1 MAPKILA
8 DEKKKSSSK
17 KKNEAAKENNN
28 KIWSEARK
36 EIIPLSVGAIALV
49 ASSSVNQ
56 AVPRLMGVLMDPSKS
71 STSSASNT
79 TCSNN
84 TTERQFVIQIL
95 WLSLAGGTASFIRT
109 WLLNRS
115 QDSIAARL
123 RKEVFESLLTKRELE
138 WFQQVS
144 KDDVNDD
151 KKKEAEKN
159 DDDLGGKTKKKTK
172 HDKSKQNRTTTAA
185 ISSFSPA
192 AIGVILKDDV
202 DTVANTVTNTLAN
215 LLRSSSSVIFG
226 TYNMLCIN
234 PQLVGLSVVVAPVVG
249 TLAFMTRKYLKKIV
263 TKQQQAAIQSA
274 SFVEER
280 LNHIAMVKTSN
291 RELDEVEKY
300 SQIQDDCVELGQK
313 ASLASGLSMGIMF
326 GLSSTAFCGILLAG
340 RRAVQAQKMTT
351 GQLTSFGTYSFM
363 LALGTAGIVKA
374 LGEYGKGMQ
383 CAARLYNL
391 IHADAKDENQQI
403 HSEKEEIKEDD
414 RRPVDTDLVHKI
426 SVENVHFSYKAD
438 PSNVILKDLSFNL
451 SRGEVVALVG
461 ANGSGKSTIASLLA
475 GMYRPQS
482 GEISLYP
489 NSTADDTPQPLSYAR
504 DVNRRDQVNL
514 VQVVPQAPALFN
526 MTILDNIR
534 YSRSDASEEDVIT
547 AMKSANCTFVSTL
560 DDGLDY
566 LVGRNGIRLS
576 GGQRQRIG
584 LARAF
589 LADPVFLVLDEPTSA
604 MDVEGETALKDTM
617 KACRSS
623 NRGLLVITHKTKTLE
638 YCDRILVLHDGKVV
652 QEGTMEDLQKDK
664 DGEFVALMSDLE

>member
-1 MAPKILA
+1 M
-8 DEKKKSSSK
+8 
-17 KKNEAAKENNN
+17 
-28 KIWSEARK
+28 
-36 EIIPLSVGAIALV
+36 
-49 ASSSVNQ
+49 
-56 AVPRLMGVLMDPSKS
+56 
-71 STSSASNT
+71 
-79 TCSNN
+79 
-84 TTERQFVIQIL
+84 
-95 WLSLAGGTASFIRT
+95 
-109 WLLNRS
+109 NRS

-504 DVNRRDQVNL
+504 DVNRRDRVNL

-623 NRGLLVITHKTKTLE
+623 NRGLLVITHKAKTLE
-638 YCDRILVLHDGKVV
+638 YCDRILVLHDGKLV